1 MSDWA
6 LRDRSLTDIA
16 AAIRS
21 RAVSSREVT
30 EVIIRALEAQG
41 PTYLAVAGLDAEQAL
56 ATARLCDAELA
67 RRQLRGPLH
76 GVPMA
81 HKDMFYRAGRVCA
94 CGTRIRKGW
103 VADTTATVLA
113 RLDRAGA
120 IDVGRLNMVE
130 WALGLTGHNAL
141 TGTPRNPWSL
151 DHITGGSS
159 SGPVASV
166 AARLNYA
173 SLGSDT
179 GGSIRFPA
187 GCTNLVGLKPT
198 YGRVSRYG
206 AMPLSPSLDHVGPLT
221 RTVEDAAL
229 LLEVIAGRDPDDPTT
244 SLRDVPAYAAGL
256 GQSVQGLRVGVPRRH
271 EVPIDD
277 AVQGLLDAGLEV
289 LRALGARL
297 VPIDLPSF
305 ELMNVWRR
313 QVMMAEAAAIHRH
326 WLATRRDE
334 YAPTTLARMEPGLAI
349 AAVDYLEALR
359 RRGPATEAFVDGAL
373 AAVDVVHLPVMP
385 EPVPR
390 IAASDIGARDD
401 WVEFINRLGWFMG
414 PINYLGLPALAL
426 PVGFTAD
433 GLPNAM
439 QLVARPFD
447 EATLLRLGWAYQ
459 QETGFPRRAPPP
471 A

>member
-1 MSDWA
+1 VSDWA
-6 LRDRSLTDIA
+6 LRSRSLTEIA
-16 AAIRS
+16 QAIRTGE
-21 RAVSSREVT
+21 VSSL
-30 EVIIRALEAQG
+30 EVIDAILRALEEEG
-41 PTYLAVAGLDAEQAL
+41 PIYLAVAGLDAGRAREQA
-56 ATARLCDAELA
+56 ALCDAELA
-67 RRQLRGPLH
+67 RRQTRGPLH

-81 HKDMFYRAGRVCA
+81 HKDMFYRAGRVTA

-103 VADTTATVLA
+103 VASTTATVLT
-113 RLDRAGA
+113 RLDHAGA

-130 WALGLTGHNAL
+130 WALGLTGHNAI
-141 TGTPRNPWSL
+141 TGTPRNPWDL
-151 DHITGGSS
+151 ARITGGSS

-166 AARLNYA
+166 AARLNFA

-229 LLEVIAGRDPDDPTT
+229 LLEIIAGRDADDPTT
-244 SLRDVPAYAAGL
+244 SLRDVPDCRRQL
-256 GQSVQGLRVGVPRRH
+256 EEPVRGLRVGVPRRH
-271 EVPIDD
+271 EVEIDPG
-277 AVQGLLDAGLEV
+277 VQTLLDGSIET
-289 LRALGARL
+289 LRRLGIAI
-297 VPIDLPSF
+297 VPVDLPSF
-305 ELMNVWRR
+305 ELVNVWRR

-326 WLATRRDE
+326 WLSSRRDD

-349 AAVDYLEALR
+349 SAVDYLEALR
-359 RRGPATEAFVDGAL
+359 RRGPTTESFVDAVF
-373 AAVDVVHLPVMP
+373 AQVDVLHLPVMP
-385 EPVPR
+385 EPVPK
-390 IAASDIGARDD
+390 ITESDIGARPD

-426 PVGFTAD
+426 PIGFTGD

-439 QLVARPFD
+439 QLVGRPFD
-447 EATLLRLGWAYQ
+447 EATLLRLGWAYE
-459 QETGFPRRAPPP
+459 QETGFPRQAPPP